1 MQQVTSSRSQ
11 SQKESQLTEFLM
23 VFSFNCVCAMLA
35 LPNPTQ
41 QPLIDLPTL
50 LPAPHA
56 LLLQCSSVLVNMWRE
71 SAVLLR
77 ALWDAVPA
85 VRPVYVR
92 FIGGMEDL
100 YEASKR
106 CEVMACMHLL
116 QRSLLC
122 TLTHG
127 CCM

>member
-1 MQQVTSSRSQ
+1 METQVGLGDAHATSDIIALVKPGR
-11 SQKESQLTEFLM
+11 KFQLTNCLM
-23 VFSFNCVCAMLA
+23 VYSFTCAAQCSLA
-35 LPNPTQ
+35 LLNATQ

-50 LPAPHA
+50 LPASYA

-106 CEVMACMHLL
+106 
-116 QRSLLC
+116 
-122 TLTHG
+122 
-127 CCM
+127 